1 MHIDTISLTGKV
13 ADIHYKNLLKKR
25 SVLHELSLTSEVDAG
40 DFKFISNDE
49 DYEIERFFSD
59 YFDHVF
65 GCTLEPSITHKNGF
79 DSAFHIM
86 HPKYKIPLG
95 FFAYGGDFM
104 RDSYQIYI
112 NGLGCSALSSQMKKL
127 HSTAVFFNMKITRC
141 DIAQDFFN
149 GEYTVKEAIQ
159 DYRGGLFKASRK
171 GNAPKSKH
179 IDDMGSGEGS
189 TLYVGTLK
197 SGRETVVYEKG
208 KQLKSANY
216 PDWVRVELR
225 LSKHD
230 RELPLDLILN
240 FTSYYVN
247 ELPVLAKITKDLN
260 LETHETSS
268 LRAKKEKALGDISHL
283 IEYASLGYGKLLN
296 VLRAIGASPE
306 SILNKIVVDGAP
318 SRMKD
323 TELGL
328 ACNGYAEQ
336 SLMTKLNIW
345 MNEGDLV
352 PI

>member
-1 MHIDTISLTGKV
+1 MHIDTLSLTGKV
-13 ADIHYKNLLKKR
+13 ANIHYKHLTKKKKLIR
-25 SVLHELSLTSEVDAG
+25 ELGLSDDLR
-40 DFKFISNDE
+40 FIANDE
-49 DYEIERFFSD
+49 DYEVDRFFHD

-65 GCTLEPSITHKNGF
+65 SCTLEPTTTRKNGYER
-79 DSAFHIM
+79 AFNIM
-86 HPKYKIPLG
+86 HPKYEIPLG
-95 FFAYGGDFM
+95 FVAVGGDFM

-112 NGLGCSALSSQMKKL
+112 NGLGCSALSDRMKKL
-127 HSTAVFFNMKITRC
+127 HTTAEFFKMKITRC
-141 DIAQDFFN
+141 DIAQDFFL
-149 GEYTVKEAIQ
+149 GEYTVDDSIQ
-159 DYRGGLFKASRK
+159 DYYRGMFKASRK

-208 KQLKSANY
+208 KQLKSSKY
-216 PDWVRVELR
+216 PNWVRVELR

-230 RELPLDLILN
+230 RELPLDLLTE

-247 ELPVLAKITKDLN
+247 ELPVLGKITQDLN
-260 LETHETSS
+260 LETHATSS
-268 LRAKKEKALGDISHL
+268 LRAKQEKALGDISHL

-323 TELGL
+323 TELGK
-328 ACNGYAEQ
+328 ACTGYSEQ
-336 SLMTKLNIW
+336 PLTAKLQIW
-345 MNEGDLV
+345 MNQGDLV